1 MKYLPHLFVAALG
14 AVACAGRP
22 AAVAHVTPAAAAPQ
36 PAVPLR
42 YAAGTGRYRLESH
55 SHVEQDAMGQTT
67 AVDVGT
73 GVLLTVA
80 LADTAE
86 NLGVSITIDSLGVTS
101 SMGGPDSAQLATA
114 RGTTVRLVSSRQGHT
129 LAMTPPDS
137 ASPAAAQIAVG
148 LRDFLPELPAG
159 RSDSGAT
166 WSDSSSTTTP
176 SQGVLLTVHTSKQH
190 VVMGWENHA
199 GTRALHLVT
208 TVAYTV
214 SGSGQA
220 QGQEMDLTGGGQR
233 VSDAYVS
240 ADGVYL
246 GGTLSDSSLVNA
258 SLVSMGLVVPVR
270 TRSHSTVTRLP

>member
-114 RGTTVRLVSSRQGHT
+114 RGTTERLVS
-129 LAMTPPDS
+129 
-137 ASPAAAQIAVG
+137 
-148 LRDFLPELPAG
+148 
-159 RSDSGAT
+159 
-166 WSDSSSTTTP
+166 
-176 SQGVLLTVHTSKQH
+176 
-190 VVMGWENHA
+190 
-199 GTRALHLVT
+199 
-208 TVAYTV
+208 
-214 SGSGQA
+214 
-220 QGQEMDLTGGGQR
+220 
-233 VSDAYVS
+233 
-240 ADGVYL
+240 
-246 GGTLSDSSLVNA
+246 
-258 SLVSMGLVVPVR
+258 
-270 TRSHSTVTRLP
+270 